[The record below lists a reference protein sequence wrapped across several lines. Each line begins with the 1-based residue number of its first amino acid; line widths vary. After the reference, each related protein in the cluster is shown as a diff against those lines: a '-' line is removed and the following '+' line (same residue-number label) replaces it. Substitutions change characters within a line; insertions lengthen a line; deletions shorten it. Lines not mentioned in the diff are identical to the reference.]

1 MYDMIYKLCRS
12 DYHRISI
19 I

>member
-1 MYDMIYKLCRS
+1 MIYKLCRS